1 MKMEINKDNGAEGK
15 ALKGL
20 NEPKA
25 PPICG
30 TVSIPEKTEAKTDAR
45 MNLSS
50 AQEGALKGS
59 AGPSGHF
66 DGIININKEAGM
78 TSSDVVARLRRILG
92 QKKIG
97 HTGTLDPM
105 ATGVLPI
112 CVGKA
117 TRLSDYIMEKDKV
130 YVAGLTL
137 GAETDTQ
144 DSEGEIIFRSDKIAG
159 REEILEALPA
169 FTGEIMQTPPMYS
182 ALKIGG
188 KKLYEYARAGQ
199 EIRREPRRVTVYK
212 LELLDEIGENQFI
225 LRVHC
230 SKGTYIR
237 TICADL
243 GKKLGT
249 GGYMSSLVRTRAGC
263 YDISEAFTLGQI
275 EEMVSLNDHSFLRP
289 MDEPLLKFRRAD
301 IRPEFD
307 KQFLNGAALK
317 AEMYISEKLSEG
329 ERVRVYFN
337 GGFRALSV
345 MREGKLKILCLLA

>member
-15 ALKGL
+15 ALGGL

-30 TVSIPEKTEAKTDAR
+30 TASIPEKTEAKTDAR

-212 LELLDEIGENQFI
+212 LELLDEIVENQFI

-249 GGYMSSLVRTRAGC
+249 GGYMSYLVRTRAGC

>member
-15 ALKGL
+15 ALGGL

-30 TVSIPEKTEAKTDAR
+30 TASIPEKTEAKTDAR

-130 YVAGLTL
+130 YVAG
-137 GAETDTQ
+137 
-144 DSEGEIIFRSDKIAG
+144 
-159 REEILEALPA
+159 
-169 FTGEIMQTPPMYS
+169 
-182 ALKIGG
+182 
-188 KKLYEYARAGQ
+188 
-199 EIRREPRRVTVYK
+199 
-212 LELLDEIGENQFI
+212 
-225 LRVHC
+225 
-230 SKGTYIR
+230 
-237 TICADL
+237 
-243 GKKLGT
+243 
-249 GGYMSSLVRTRAGC
+249 
-263 YDISEAFTLGQI
+263 
-275 EEMVSLNDHSFLRP
+275 
-289 MDEPLLKFRRAD
+289 
-301 IRPEFD
+301 
-307 KQFLNGAALK
+307 
-317 AEMYISEKLSEG
+317 
-329 ERVRVYFN
+329 
-337 GGFRALSV
+337 
-345 MREGKLKILCLLA
+345 